1 MGAGPAERG
10 SSSPGRR
17 RRLRRWMTGAD
28 VEKAAAAAAAEVEDG
43 ALPGESGHEVRSM
56 RTRGTSKRCTYGPTP
71 LYVLRSLVS
80 IRCGTKQATATKLHV
95 LVPFEI

>member
-17 RRLRRWMTGAD
+17 RRLRRWMTEAD
-28 VEKAAAAAAAEVEDG
+28 LEAEAAAAAAAAAAEVEDG

-56 RTRGTSKRCTYGPTP
+56 RTRGTSKRCT
-71 LYVLRSLVS
+71 
-80 IRCGTKQATATKLHV
+80 
-95 LVPFEI
+95 

>member
-1 MGAGPAERG
+1 M
-10 SSSPGRR
+10 
-17 RRLRRWMTGAD
+17 
-28 VEKAAAAAAAEVEDG
+28 EKAAAAAAAEVEDG

-80 IRCGTKQATATKLHV
+80 IRCGTKQALP
-95 LVPFEI
+95 LRNFCCL